1 MEDARNKADAQCG
14 TMLAIAIR
22 NEKTARSHL
31 EVLLRVGLDTKQAI
45 KQWSNA
51 ENILTNNRRMW
62 SNAYMSALSKTNQS
76 RTL

>member
-14 TMLAIAIR
+14 IMLAIATR

-31 EVLLRVGLDTKQAI
+31 ELLLRIGLDTKEAV
-45 KQWSNA
+45 KKWSNA

-76 RTL
+76 RAV